1 MKTFNQFEK
10 LDRKI
15 EQGIQEVE
23 SMSSRDRFL
32 KVVQNSFAFA
42 VVWALVLNLIIE
54 TLGRF
59 STTSVWGGIQ
69 FALAEPLVF
78 CYNALLIFATLLVAS
93 VFKRR
98 IFTFIIISVFWL
110 AIGIINGVILTQ
122 RMTPF
127 TVKDLS
133 NVKDGATIVTNYLAP
148 WHMVLIALVALAAIA
163 GMVLLFVK
171 GPKKDHVKRKRNLV
185 VVILVFGLAL
195 MSTSFM
201 IRINKVETFFG
212 NLAYAYRDYGVV
224 YCFINTW
231 LNTGIGK
238 PADYSEEMV
247 QNIFD
252 PDELSEEGTM
262 ALPQQDVDEEYPNI
276 LFLQLESFID
286 PEGVNSIQLSQDAVP
301 TFRRLKEEYSSGDL
315 TVPACG
321 AGTANVEFEVL
332 TGLSV
337 KFFGPGEYPYKSV
350 LKDKP
355 AESLAFDLKS
365 LGFAAHAIH
374 NHRAVFY
381 NRNTVFANMGFDTFT
396 SVEYMN
402 YVRRTPKNWAKDK
415 VLIGCITDALASTE
429 ERDMI
434 YTISVQGHGKYPSKE
449 TLTDPVIRVT
459 DAPDEDL
466 KWRWEYYVNQLYEMD
481 QFLAELTETLSAWEE
496 PVVLVLYGDHIPAI
510 DLTENDLDSRDMY
523 ETEYVIWSNF
533 DMEKKDENLHTYQLT
548 SHVME
553 RLGMEVGTT
562 FTYQLNHNHSET
574 YLQDLKTL
582 GYDMLYGSYYIYGGE
597 NPFEATDLQMGVR
610 EIKANYIVR
619 IAGKYY
625 IMGENFTPYSK
636 VTLNGEELKT
646 NYMGERML
654 ELLEEIDPED
664 AENLKVSQIE
674 TKSNEI
680 LSTTE

>member
-1 MKTFNQFEK
+1 MTKRAWLEK
-10 LDRKI
+10 LT
-15 EQGIQEVE
+15 
-23 SMSSRDRFL
+23 
-32 KVVQNSFAFA
+32 QNSFAFA
-42 VVWALVLNLIIE
+42 VVWSLVLNLIIE

-59 STTSVWGGIQ
+59 STAGLWGGIQ
-69 FALAEPLVF
+69 FAIDKPLVF
-78 CYNALLIFATLLVAS
+78 CYNALLIFATLLIAS

-98 IFTFIIISVFWL
+98 VFTFIIISLFWL

-148 WHMVLIALVALAAIA
+148 WHMVLIALAALAAIA
-163 GMVLLFVK
+163 GMVWLFVK
-171 GPKKDHVKRKRNLV
+171 GPRKEHVKRKRNLAV
-185 VVILVFGLAL
+185 VVLVFLL
-195 MSTSFM
+195 CLTSTSFM
-201 IRINKVETFFG
+201 IRIGQVQTFFG

-231 LNTGIGK
+231 LNTGISK
-238 PADYSEEMV
+238 PANYSQEMI
-247 QNIFD
+247 QNIFK
-252 PDELSEEGTM
+252 PEELTEDGTIP
-262 ALPQQDVDEEYPNI
+262 LTQQDVDEEYPNV

-286 PEGVNSIQLSQDAVP
+286 PEEVTSIQLSQDAVP

-315 TVPACG
+315 IVPACG

-350 LKDKP
+350 LKDQP
-355 AESLAFDLKS
+355 AESLAFDMKS
-365 LGFAAHAIH
+365 LGFGTHAIH

-381 NRNTVFANMGFDTFT
+381 NRNTVFANIGFDTYT

-402 YVRRTPKNWAKDK
+402 YVRRTPKDWAKDK
-415 VLIGCITDALASTE
+415 VLINCITDALASTE

-449 TLTDPVIRVT
+449 VLTDPVIQVT
-459 DAPDEDL
+459 DAPTKDL

-510 DLTENDLDSRDMY
+510 DLTEEDLVSRNMY
-523 ETEYVIWSNF
+523 KTEYVIWTNF
-533 DMEKKDENLHTYQLT
+533 DMEKKDMDLHTYQLT
-548 SHVME
+548 AHLME
-553 RLGMEVGTT
+553 RIDMEVGTT
-562 FTYQLNHNHSET
+562 FTYQLNHSHSET
-574 YLQDLKTL
+574 YLTDLKSL
-582 GYDMLYGSYYIYGGE
+582 GYDMLYGECYIYGGE
-597 NPFEATDLQMGVR
+597 NPFTPTDLQMGVN
-610 EIKANYIVR
+610 EIKANCIVN

-636 VTLNGEELKT
+636 VTLKGKELET

-654 ELLEEIDPED
+654 ELLEDVDPEE
-664 AENLKVSQIE
+664 AKNLKVSQIE